1 MMQNFL
7 GNFDCTLDSKGRL
20 MIPARFRHQ
29 IPEASGG
36 EYVISMGKDRCLNL
50 YPLKEWDEVVVKK
63 LHELPSGPEKRQYI
77 RFYSRK
83 SRTVNLDKSG
93 RIAIPANFL
102 EAIGNPGKVV
112 VVGVL
117 NYLEIWTPED
127 HAKMSKDGDEAFLEG
142 DWEY

>member
-1 MMQNFL
+1 MQNFL
-7 GNFDCTLDSKGRL
+7 GDFDCTVDSKGRL
-20 MIPARFRHQ
+20 MVPARFRRQ
-29 IPEASGG
+29 LPESEEGT
-36 EYVISMGKDRCLNL
+36 YVLSLGKDRCLNL
-50 YPLKEWDEVVVKK
+50 YPLAEWDEVVVKK
-63 LHELPSGPEKRQYI
+63 LHELPPGPEKRQYI

-102 EAIGNPGKVV
+102 EVIGNPKKVV

-117 NYLEIWTPED
+117 NYMEIWAPDD
-127 HAKMSKDGDEAFLEG
+127 HIKMGKEGDETFFEG